1 MRIFSLFL
9 MLIAASAGAQFY
21 QPPLLNA
28 RWHLHTGALECRLI
42 QEIPHLGRVW
52 LVQEAGQPLRFVLN
66 LTPRVEIADA
76 SLRVEPAPWQHR
88 FSPSNAY
95 PVSRLGQDGAPR
107 RLEVRGEVADRMLAA
122 LYAGHFPVFTLHKP
136 WQGGL
141 SEDRVSVSPVR
152 FWENYDRFQNCRMT
166 LPDFGPRDFE
176 NLRFYFLPHQAG
188 LPGELEI
195 LMPRMARYLELL
207 GKGRVVV
214 SNATA
219 GVAGREGRRWFQK
232 RFAAIK
238 SRLRRLGLSGS
249 RIASRST
256 SGKHVIDLTLFGPE
270 GLLLYHYGRQQKSL
284 RGEQKRRLLSLAQY
298 VRDYFPG
305 KVVIHGHSDGARWRS
320 EKTNRALAA
329 RWARRVRDFL
339 VAAGVGPDR
348 LEIRVWGSRK
358 RVASNHSRAGQAKNR
373 RVRIELMNAPVL
385 TAELDQSG

>member
-21 QPPLLNA
+21 QPPLLDA
-28 RWHLHTGALECRLI
+28 RWHLHTAALECRLI
-42 QEIPHLGRVW
+42 QEIPHLGRVG
-52 LVQEAGQPLRFVLN
+52 LVQEAGQPLRFVLH

-88 FSPSNAY
+88 FLPGNAY
-95 PVSRLGQDGAPR
+95 PVSRRGGEKGGR

-122 LYAGHFPVFTLHKP
+122 LYAGHFPVFTLRKP

-141 SEDRVSVSPVR
+141 SEDRVRVSPVR
-152 FWENYDRFQNCRMT
+152 LWENYDRFQSCRMN

-188 LPGELEI
+188 LPGKLEG
-195 LMPRMARYLELL
+195 LLPRMVRYLELS
-207 GKGRVVV
+207 GKGGVVV
-214 SNATA
+214 TNATA
-219 GVAGREGRRWFQK
+219 GVAGREGRLWFQK

-238 SRLRRLGLSGS
+238 STLRRLGLSGS
-249 RIASRST
+249 KVTSRSIP
-256 SGKHVIDLTLFGPE
+256 GKPMIDLTLFGPE

-284 RGEQKRRLLSLAQY
+284 RGEQKRRLSLLARY

-329 RWARRVRDFL
+329 RWAGRVHDFL
-339 VAAGVGPDR
+339 VTAGVGPDR
-348 LEIRVWGSRK
+348 IEIRVWGSRK

-373 RVRIELMNAPVL
+373 RVRIELVGEPVL